1 MFLQI
6 LSIEIE
12 SHEELGKRM
21 NIMDITENIEE
32 DK

>member
-12 SHEELGKRM
+12 SHEELDKRM